1 MILNPSARHR
11 HTGLH
16 GPISY
21 QAHFVW
27 ATGWM
32 LAVLLLLNGSVFGQ
46 QPIRKVNPNGQTELL
61 DQYANQRKQT
71 LQLANKHGWPLLK
84 NYSKYRQLRLQG
96 VDTTGQPI
104 YYLLHN
110 AEAALGTRT
119 TSLSNGTLPVILS
132 GGSDFMNG
140 RLGLW
145 DGGLVLATHRELGAG
160 RIRQRD
166 ITNGTS
172 DHATHLAGTLLAKGI
187 DAKAKGMA
195 FGAQL
200 SVWDYT
206 NDLAE
211 LTTAAPD
218 LLVSNHAY
226 GPVAGW
232 VFNVSR
238 PGTDPNLKWE
248 WWGNT
253 AISQT
258 EDYLFGFY
266 SAQARDLDR
275 LAYNNPFFLMVRSA
289 DNKRAETGPP
299 AGTPYYLRDTNS
311 KSTAVRQRNDGY
323 DVIPGE
329 ATAKNVLTIG
339 AADPTFD
346 AAYQQ
351 LRALESTGFS
361 GWGPTDDG
369 RIKPDLLGMGTA
381 IYSTLSTSN
390 ADYGTYS
397 GTSMASANVSGS
409 LFLLQE
415 LYAQQRGGN
424 ATGRPAFMRAATLR
438 GLALHTANRP
448 NPATGPTY
456 RTGWGLLNAEAAAR
470 VLLNENLAHEV
481 LEQALTSRQ
490 TVSRRIVAQGS
501 EPLVVTLCWT
511 DPEASATPVTAS
523 SLDSR
528 TPKLTND
535 LDLRL
540 TDNRGTLLP
549 FVLNPAQPDQ
559 PAKPGD
565 NTLDNVEQVF
575 IENPIPGQAYTLT
588 VSYKGMLTYN
598 NQPFSLIISG
608 LRRATNCTLTASISP
623 SRDTTICTGETLIL
637 QSTVQKSGYQYQWLR
652 NSVALA
658 GANTA
663 TLALA
668 QSGSYALRLTD
679 QAGCSVTA
687 KAVNVTA
694 RNPIVSLSPAGDQW
708 LCPGKPMTLTAT
720 TSGAANAVVW
730 LRDGQVLP
738 EARTTTLTV
747 TQPGTYQIRDDQT
760 GCQWVSEPT
769 VVRPST
775 VNAIDLTPAETELV
789 LPLGAT
795 VTLVAPLDASYLYQ
809 WFRDNVVVTNAS
821 AYRLSVAQTGIYK
834 VEIRQQ
840 TCVGFSTERIIES
853 ATPSDSTSAL
863 RLYPVPSDVVLSIRY
878 QSNTTKPVQVSVYD
892 SRGVVVIYPFLL
904 RRTSGHHEAELPT
917 NSLPPG
923 PYILRLTD
931 GSGEQTGR
939 FIKK

>member
-1 MILNPSARHR
+1 M
-11 HTGLH
+11 
-16 GPISY
+16 
-21 QAHFVW
+21 
-27 ATGWM
+27 
-32 LAVLLLLNGSVFGQ
+32 LLLLYGSVFGQ
-46 QPIRKVNPNGQTELL
+46 QPVRKATPNGQTELL
-61 DQYANQRKQT
+61 NQYAAQRKQT
-71 LQLANKHGWPLLK
+71 LQLAKEHGWPLLK
-84 NYSKYRQLRLQG
+84 NYSKQRQLRLQG

-104 YYLLHN
+104 YYSLHN

-119 TSLSNGTLPVILS
+119 TSLSNGTLPVMLS
-132 GGSDFMNG
+132 GGSAFMNG

-145 DGGLVLATHRELGAG
+145 DGGLVLPTHRELGNN

-166 ITNGTS
+166 ITNGSS

-226 GPVAGW
+226 GPVVGW
-232 VFNVSR
+232 VFNQSR

-248 WWGNT
+248 WWANT

-266 SAQARDLDR
+266 SAQARDLDQ

-299 AGTPYYLRDTNS
+299 AGTPYYLRNTNT

-339 AADPTFD
+339 AANPTFSP
-346 AAYQQ
+346 ANRE
-351 LRALESTGFS
+351 LTGLESTAFS

-369 RIKPDLLGMGTA
+369 RIKPDLLGIGTD
-381 IYSTLSTSN
+381 IYSTLGTGN

-415 LYAQQRGGN
+415 LYARQRGGT
-424 ATGRPAFMRAATLR
+424 ATGRPSFMRAATLR

-456 RTGWGLLNAEAAAR
+456 RTGWGLLNTEAAAQ
-470 VLLNENLAHEV
+470 VLLNQNLAHEV
-481 LEQALTSRQ
+481 LEQSLTTRQ
-490 TVSRRIVAQGS
+490 TFSRRIVAQGN

-511 DPEASATPVTAS
+511 DPEATATPATML

-528 TPKLTND
+528 TPKLIND

-540 TDNRGTLLP
+540 IDNRVTSLP
-549 FVLNPAQPDQ
+549 FVLDPIRPNQ
-559 PAKPGD
+559 PAKPGN

-588 VSYKGMLTYN
+588 VSHKDQLTYN

-608 LRRATNCTLTASISP
+608 LRRATNCTLTASIAP
-623 SRDTTICTGETLIL
+623 SRDTTICTGSTLLL
-637 QSTVQKSGYQYQWLR
+637 QAATTQNGYQYQWLR

-663 TLALA
+663 TLALT
-668 QSGSYALRLTD
+668 QPGSYALRLTD
-679 QAGCSVTA
+679 LAGCSATS
-687 KAVNVTA
+687 KAVNVTT
-694 RNPIVSLSPAGDQW
+694 RNPVVSLSPAGDQW
-708 LCPGKPMTLTAT
+708 LCLGKPITLTAN
-720 TSGAANAVVW
+720 TSGTANAVVW
-730 LRDGQVLP
+730 LRDGQILP

-747 TQPGTYQIRDDQT
+747 TQPGQYQIRHDQT
-760 GCQWVSEPT
+760 GCQWISEPT
-769 VVRPST
+769 VVRQST
-775 VNAIDLTPAETELV
+775 INAVELTPAETELL
-789 LPLGAT
+789 LPPGAT
-795 VTLVAPLDASYLYQ
+795 VTLAAPLDASYQYQ
-809 WFRDNVVVTNAS
+809 WFRDNVGIPNAR
-821 AYRLSVAQTGIYK
+821 AYRLSVAITGVYK
-834 VEIRQQ
+834 VEISQQ
-840 TCVGFSTERIIES
+840 TCVGFSTERIVES
-853 ATPSDSTSAL
+853 AIPSDSTSAL
-863 RLYPVPSDVVLSIRY
+863 QLYPVPTDGLLTIRY
-878 QSNTTKPVQVSVYD
+878 RSNTTKPIQASVYD
-892 SRGVVVIYPFLL
+892 SRGVLVVYPFLL
-904 RRTSGHHEAELPT
+904 RRTNGYYEAELST
-917 NSLPPG
+917 NSLPSG
-923 PYILRLTD
+923 SYILRLTG
-931 GSGEQTGR
+931 GSSEQTGR
-939 FIKK
+939 FIMK

>member
-1 MILNPSARHR
+1 
-11 HTGLH
+11 
-16 GPISY
+16 
-21 QAHFVW
+21 
-27 ATGWM
+27 M
-32 LAVLLLLNGSVFGQ
+32 LAVVTLPLLNGSVFGQ
-46 QPIRKVNPNGQTELL
+46 QPNRKATANGHIEQVN
-61 DQYANQRKQT
+61 QYASQRKQT
-71 LQLANKHGWPLLK
+71 LQLAQRKGWPLLK
-84 NYSKYRQLRLQG
+84 NYSKQRQLRLQG

-119 TSLSNGTLPVILS
+119 AALSNGTLPVALS
-132 GGSDFMNG
+132 GGSAFMNG

-145 DGGLVLATHRELGAG
+145 DGGLVLPTHRELGAG

-166 ITNGTS
+166 VTTGTS

-206 NDLAE
+206 NDFAE
-211 LTTAAPD
+211 LTSAAPD

-226 GPVAGW
+226 GPVVGW
-232 VFNVSR
+232 MFNASR
-238 PGTDPNLKWE
+238 PGADPNLKWE

-299 AGTPYYLRDTNS
+299 AGTPYFLRDTNT
-311 KSTAVRQRNDGY
+311 KSLVPRQRNDGY

-329 ATAKNVLTIG
+329 ATAKNVLTVG
-339 AADPTFD
+339 AAAPTFN
-346 AAYQQ
+346 ATHQQ
-351 LRALESTGFS
+351 LTGLESAGFS

-369 RIKPDLLGMGTA
+369 RIKPDLLGMGTQ
-381 IYSTLSTSN
+381 IYSTLSTGN
-390 ADYGTYS
+390 AAYGTYS

-424 ATGRPAFMRAATLR
+424 ATGRPSFMRAATLR
-438 GLALHTANRP
+438 GLALHTADRP

-456 RTGWGLLNAEAAAR
+456 QLGWGLLNTEAAAR

-481 LEQALTSRQ
+481 LEQSLASRQ
-490 TVSRRIVAQGS
+490 TFSRRIVAQGS
-501 EPLVVTLCWT
+501 EPLLVTLCWT
-511 DPEASATPVTAS
+511 DPEAPATPVTAS
-523 SLDSR
+523 SLNSR
-528 TPKLTND
+528 TPKLIND

-540 TDNRGTLLP
+540 TDNRVTLLP
-549 FVLNPAQPDQ
+549 FVLNPARPDL

-575 IENPIPGQAYTLT
+575 IENPVPGQAYTLT
-588 VSYKGMLTYN
+588 VSYKGLLTYD

-608 LRRATNCTLTASISP
+608 LRRATNCLLTASFSP
-623 SRDTTICTGETLIL
+623 NRDTTICLGETLIL
-637 QSTVQKSGYQYQWLR
+637 KSDVQKSGYQYQWLR
-652 NSVALA
+652 DGVALA
-658 GANTA
+658 GSNAA

-668 QSGSYALRLTD
+668 RPGSYALRLTD
-679 QAGCSVTA
+679 QAGCSATTR
-687 KAVNVTA
+687 AVNVTTK
-694 RNPIVSLSPAGDQW
+694 NPIIALSPAGDQW
-708 LCPGKPMTLTAT
+708 LCTGKPMTLTAI
-720 TSGAANAVVW
+720 TSGAGNAVVW

-738 EARTTTLTV
+738 EARTTTLTI
-747 TQPGTYQIRDDQT
+747 TQPGQYQVRDDQT
-760 GCQWVSEPT
+760 GCRWVSAPT

-789 LPLGAT
+789 LPPGAT
-795 VTLVAPLDASYLYQ
+795 VTLAAPLDASYQYQ
-809 WFRDNVVVTNAS
+809 WFRDGTAVPNAR
-821 AYRLSVAQTGIYK
+821 AYRLLVAQTGIYK
-834 VEIRQQ
+834 VEISQQ
-840 TCVGFSTERIIES
+840 TCVGFSTERIVES
-853 ATPSDSTSAL
+853 AIPSDSTSAL
-863 RLYPVPSDVVLSIRY
+863 RLYPVPTDGVLSIRY
-878 QSNTTKPVQVSVYD
+878 QSNTAKPIQVSVYD
-892 SRGVVVIYPFLL
+892 SRGILIVYPFLL
-904 RRTSGHHEAELPT
+904 RRVNGYHEAELPT
-917 NSLPPG
+917 NTLPPG
-923 PYILRLTD
+923 SYILRLT
-931 GSGEQTGR
+931 GISGEETAR
-939 FIKK
+939 FVKK